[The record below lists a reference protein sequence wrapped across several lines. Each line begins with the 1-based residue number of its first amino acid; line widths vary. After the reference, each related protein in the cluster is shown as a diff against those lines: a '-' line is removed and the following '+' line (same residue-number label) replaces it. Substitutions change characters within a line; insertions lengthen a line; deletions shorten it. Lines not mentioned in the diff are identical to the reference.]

1 MKNLKV
7 EKERSL
13 PTALVL
19 TQYFNK
25 DQSPGRKELVIK
37 SPYMKAA
44 LKALVPAYKNSQIH
58 LKHLLIVGEPRCLF
72 HYRDEFRK
80 YCANLEDQTAVKHVL
95 FLMKYMCWELAAQIS
110 LYRDNM
116 IVDRGTESLDHRY
129 LWMAFRPGDLIYASA
144 KSHEDERIYR
154 FISMEY
160 KGGVISTFELIW
172 SIKARC
178 IVSDGD
184 KFREYEVELMIDQ
197 FNGIRRLHTLPIFP
211 LKYHPEATRI
221 HAQLL
226 ERGKKFCRL
235 YSSHYR
241 QYKGIAE
248 LLDDNKS
255 LIVSEDEDFYSA
267 KSTTVRSTMVNGR
280 IIIDPKAFSQ
290 ARPAEKMYI
299 PARNK
304 FFNPEKGDH
313 LRMSNDEYTICNSQ
327 VTGYSLGNK
336 KWGYF
341 RVDLID
347 EVVFNEMAFDS
358 LILDT
363 QLKQQIQSLVQIH
376 SHEEL
381 KFDDVIRGKGKGIVF
396 LLHGEPGVGKTLTAE
411 SVADNTR
418 RPLLRLD
425 ASSLGTT
432 AESVEKGLMAA
443 LRFSEKW
450 KAVALLDEADV
461 FLTQRKATD
470 LEHNSIVSV
479 FLRVLEYYEGILF
492 LTTNRVS
499 HFDSAIKSRI
509 HLAIHYPKLSRTSRQ
524 SLWHLF
530 LSRSSAESVESLKAD
545 GTLDRIA
552 DEELNGRQIKNVVR
566 LAYSLA
572 LSIDID
578 ELKEQNDMPVQFH
591 IGMDNGAKVNQQSG
605 ECGTALQTA
614 CLHEESASILLLL
627 ENGADVN
634 ARGGK
639 DGTALMVACKRRN
652 AGLVRLLLDRGAD
665 INAQTE
671 KHGTALMVAC
681 KVEYYG
687 RQSMEV
693 VQLLLD
699 RGADVNAQGG
709 KYGTALAAA
718 CRSYNSELVQLLLAH
733 GADAHLQDCAAWH
746 SAAYYAASSYPKDNA
761 DVLHLLL
768 VQGGIDVNHMHE
780 EYSTALHT
788 MMSVDH
794 AYILGDESFMQ
805 RWRDGVDVLF
815 KHSIDANIM
824 SERLGSAL
832 HVACAIKHDNMHE
845 YIKHRRQ
852 GFADAN
858 FKSAKTECLLE
869 QCPGINVNA
878 QGGAFGSALQAA
890 AYSGQTLSVRL
901 LLDRNAD
908 VNARS
913 GKYRSALNG
922 AVISGYWDIV
932 EILLEAGAM
941 PDCHLQEQPDEE
953 WLQRACRI
961 TLFSRDTCG
970 LCTQAKGVLS
980 DVWDKR
986 PFQYIEVDLA
996 KPEFKHWKN
1005 LYDFD
1010 IPVIHISKS
1019 DTPEEDINRVGKA
1032 IKLMHRFTTEEVE
1045 AKMDQVEG
1053 I

>member
-1 MKNLKV
+1 MDDFNSFLDSSGDTNNNLDSLDQDFFVEKGVSPGTIVTEGSGIDCELKRFNSIYNSKGDKIVLEAESTKNLKV
-7 EKERSL
+7 EKERSF

-44 LKALVPAYKNSQIH
+44 LKAL
-58 LKHLLIVGEPRCLF
+58 GEPRCLF

-116 IVDRGTESLDHRY
+116 IVDRGTESLDHQY
-129 LWMAFRPGDLIYASA
+129 LWMAFRPGDLIYVSA

-154 FISMEY
+154 LISMEY
-160 KGGVISTFELIW
+160 KGGFISTFELIW
-172 SIKARC
+172 SIKALC

-184 KFREYEVELMIDQ
+184 KFREYEVELTIDQ

-241 QYKGIAE
+241 QYNGIAE
-248 LLDDNKS
+248 L
-255 LIVSEDEDFYSA
+255 
-267 KSTTVRSTMVNGR
+267 STMVRTPTVNGR

-290 ARPAEKMYI
+290 ARPAEKLYI

-313 LRMSNDEYTICNSQ
+313 LRMSDDEYTICNSQ

-358 LILDT
+358 LILGT
-363 QLKQQIQSLVQIH
+363 QLKKQIQSLVQIH

-530 LSRSSAESVESLKAD
+530 LSRSSAESVDSLKAD

-572 LSIDID
+572 LSESSLIKAHHINIALEPMKNFEKDFKTGTGDFERQRAVTDSD
-578 ELKEQNDMPVQFH
+578 EDQERP
-591 IGMDNGAKVNQQSG
+591 
-605 ECGTALQTA
+605 T
-614 CLHEESASILLLL
+614 
-627 ENGADVN
+627 
-634 ARGGK
+634 
-639 DGTALMVACKRRN
+639 KRR
-652 AGLVRLLLDRGAD
+652 R
-665 INAQTE
+665 
-671 KHGTALMVAC
+671 H
-681 KVEYYG
+681 
-687 RQSMEV
+687 
-693 VQLLLD
+693 
-699 RGADVNAQGG
+699 
-709 KYGTALAAA
+709 
-718 CRSYNSELVQLLLAH
+718 
-733 GADAHLQDCAAWH
+733 
-746 SAAYYAASSYPKDNA
+746 
-761 DVLHLLL
+761 
-768 VQGGIDVNHMHE
+768 
-780 EYSTALHT
+780 
-788 MMSVDH
+788 
-794 AYILGDESFMQ
+794 
-805 RWRDGVDVLF
+805 
-815 KHSIDANIM
+815 
-824 SERLGSAL
+824 
-832 HVACAIKHDNMHE
+832 
-845 YIKHRRQ
+845 
-852 GFADAN
+852 
-858 FKSAKTECLLE
+858 
-869 QCPGINVNA
+869 
-878 QGGAFGSALQAA
+878 
-890 AYSGQTLSVRL
+890 
-901 LLDRNAD
+901 
-908 VNARS
+908 
-913 GKYRSALNG
+913 
-922 AVISGYWDIV
+922 
-932 EILLEAGAM
+932 
-941 PDCHLQEQPDEE
+941 
-953 WLQRACRI
+953 
-961 TLFSRDTCG
+961 
-970 LCTQAKGVLS
+970 
-980 DVWDKR
+980 
-986 PFQYIEVDLA
+986 
-996 KPEFKHWKN
+996 
-1005 LYDFD
+1005 
-1010 IPVIHISKS
+1010 
-1019 DTPEEDINRVGKA
+1019 
-1032 IKLMHRFTTEEVE
+1032 
-1045 AKMDQVEG
+1045 
-1053 I
+1053 